1 MHVLDTVNNNFFN
14 SKPKPM
20 TDKIVPDFFISLKI
34 SKKHLPTQEI
44 KDRIIKETVDALTHW
59 FAANATSLSF
69 PELAVPNGVM
79 VRKFKKNV
87 QNQVYRK
94 TLQSLLDL
102 IKRNEEVV
110 ANERAKIRDKSLKD
124 PAKLTQQWSI
134 QITGVDMPLVKES
147 AKLEARQIERINMKI
162 AASQH

>member
-1 MHVLDTVNNNFFN
+1 
-14 SKPKPM
+14 
-20 TDKIVPDFFISLKI
+20 
-34 SKKHLPTQEI
+34 
-44 KDRIIKETVDALTHW
+44 
-59 FAANATSLSF
+59 
-69 PELAVPNGVM
+69 M

-94 TLQSLLDL
+94 SLQSLLDL

-162 AASQH
+162 AASQHWIIS